1 MIFMNYW
8 KEKCGFFISI
18 FTPFYQKTVYG
29 LWAPFEQAK
38 KMLGTYE
45 FPTLQSSIF
54 AQMKQF
60 AKLFSLFVRDSG
72 KM

>member
-8 KEKCGFFISI
+8 KEKCGFFYII
-18 FTPFYQKTVYG
+18 FYPFLSKNCT
-29 LWAPFEQAK
+29 WAPFEQAK

-60 AKLFSLFVRDSG
+60 AKLFSLFIRDSG